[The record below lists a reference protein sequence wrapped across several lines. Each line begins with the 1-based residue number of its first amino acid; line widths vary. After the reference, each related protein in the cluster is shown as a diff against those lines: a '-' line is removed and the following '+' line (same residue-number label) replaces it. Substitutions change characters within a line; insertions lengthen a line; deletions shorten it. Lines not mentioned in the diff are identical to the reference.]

1 MTVIVTDTDYRM
13 TLPLI
18 RDLADAGYTV
28 VATYRKNCVGG
39 KSKGVSACYKCDS
52 PYEICKKYDMP
63 TLLCVGRETIEEVSS
78 DREKYDG
85 VCRVLVPE
93 RDVLDMA
100 NDKAYVLSLAKEIGI
115 PTPDEPTAY
124 PCIAKF
130 PCGEK
135 LGLKASERYF
145 IVKDKENH
153 TFLKNKYPD
162 LIFQQM
168 IEGDGV
174 GVCMIMKGGKCL
186 DFISHR
192 RIREYPISGGPS
204 SCCVTHFDERLIA
217 YSEKLLAAL
226 SFEGIAMVEWKGGVL
241 MEINPRVWGSYA
253 LTRIS
258 KSKFSQN
265 WALASAGRD
274 LTESHPTPACKMTFF
289 PSEIKLIIEYIK
301 RKNVKKA
308 LEIVKDM
315 LSPRV
320 KDGIIDLH
328 DLKGTFSYINSKR
341 SKQQ

>member
-28 VATYRKNCVGG
+28 VATYRNNCVGG
-39 KSKGVSACYKCDS
+39 MSKGVSAVYKCDS

-85 VCRVLVPE
+85 VCHVLVPE
-93 RDVLDMA
+93 REILDRA
-100 NDKAYVLSLAKEIGI
+100 NDKSYVLSLAQSIGI
-115 PTPDEPTAY
+115 PTPGEPTAY

-145 IVKDKENH
+145 VVKDETEH
-153 TFLKNKYPD
+153 TSLKNKYPD

-186 DFISHR
+186 DYISHR
-192 RIREYPISGGPS
+192 RIRECPLSGGPS
-204 SCCVTHFDERLIA
+204 SCCVTHFDEKLIA

-265 WALASAGRD
+265 WALSSAGENT
-274 LTESHPTPACKMTFF
+274 LESHPLPDRKMTFF
-289 PSEIKLIIEYIK
+289 TSEIKLILAYI
-301 RKNVKKA
+301 RKKNFKKV
-308 LEIVKDM
+308 LEIIKDT
-315 LSPRV
+315 LNPRV

-328 DLKGTFSYINSKR
+328 DLKGTFSYIKSIR
-341 SKQQ
+341 SNQ

>member
-39 KSKGVSACYKCDS
+39 MSKGVNAHFKCDS

-78 DREKYDG
+78 NREKYDS
-85 VCRVLVPE
+85 VCHVLVPE
-93 RDVLDMA
+93 RDVLDRA
-100 NDKAYVLSLAKEIGI
+100 NDKSYVLSLAKSIGI
-115 PTPDEPTAY
+115 PTPGLPTNY

-145 IVKDKENH
+145 VVKDEKEH
-153 TFLKNKYPD
+153 TLLKEKYPD
-162 LIFQQM
+162 LIFQEK

-174 GVCMIMKGGKCL
+174 GVCMIMKDGKCL

-192 RIREYPISGGPS
+192 RIRECPLSGGPS
-204 SCCVTHFDERLIA
+204 SCCITHFDKDLIGH
-217 YSEKLLAAL
+217 SEKLLASL

-258 KSKFSQN
+258 KSSFSQN
-265 WALASAGRD
+265 WALASAGKDTVRSIPQAD
-274 LTESHPTPACKMTFF
+274 CKMTFF
-289 PSEIKLIIEYIK
+289 TSEIKLILAYLK
-301 RKNVKKA
+301 RKNIKKT
-308 LEIVKDM
+308 LEIIKDIF
-315 LSPRV
+315 SPRV
-320 KDGIIDLH
+320 KDGIIDFH
-328 DLKGTFSYINSKR
+328 DLKGTFSYIKSIR
-341 SKQQ
+341 SKE